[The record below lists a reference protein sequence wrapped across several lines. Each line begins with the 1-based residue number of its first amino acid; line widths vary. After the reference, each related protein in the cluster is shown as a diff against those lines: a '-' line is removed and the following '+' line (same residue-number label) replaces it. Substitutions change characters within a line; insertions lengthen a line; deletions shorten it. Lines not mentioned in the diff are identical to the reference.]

1 VCFEPRNSGRVLGP
15 GIFDFGTSTGL
26 CQIGIEKDTMRNK
39 SMFLIIACVCG
50 AVAAVGASQLI
61 QGQGTS
67 TVQSTEIFVAAREI
81 GEATK
86 LTADMVTLEPWPA
99 DRVPQGAT
107 NDLTLLEGK
116 IANQR
121 FYAGEPVMLAKLTED
136 GDQLNA
142 RIPDGFSVVSMAADG
157 AKSVGNLVRP
167 GDRVNVMAWFSKSE
181 QIPETG
187 VRTVLRGV
195 KVFAVDGRTTRSA
208 KSGETEQAS
217 APSTVS
223 LLIYKSDEE
232 AWTYASEL
240 GRIRLSLS
248 GPDDTADTQETRQA
262 GENFLAWLRDH
273 HKEAAP
279 EMVSTVSAPE
289 PPRAGFKM
297 LKLHGGHWT
306 EYEVPAGNSPP
317 VITASSDPGAKGSI
331 TNNGTALTGADSP
344 FFGPSDPVVQE
355 QTDVPMQN

>member
-1 VCFEPRNSGRVLGP
+1 
-15 GIFDFGTSTGL
+15 
-26 CQIGIEKDTMRNK
+26 MRNK

-61 QGQGTS
+61 QGQSTS
-67 TVQSTEIFVAAREI
+67 PVQTTEIFVAAREI

-86 LTADMVTLEPWPA
+86 LTADMMTLEPWPA

-107 NDLTLLEGK
+107 NDLKLLEGK
-116 IANQR
+116 IASQR
-121 FYAGEPVMLAKLTED
+121 FFAGEPVMLAKLIDD
-136 GDQLNA
+136 GEQLNA

-167 GDRVNVMAWFSKSE
+167 GDRVNVMAWFSKSD

-195 KVFAVDGRTTRSA
+195 KVFAVDGRTTRST
-208 KSGETEQAS
+208 KSNESES
-217 APSTVS
+217 ANSPSTVS

-248 GPDDTADTQETRQA
+248 GPDDTADTLETRQA
-262 GENFLAWLRDH
+262 GEQFLDWLRAH
-273 HKEAAP
+273 QAGPRQEVAETTSVA
-279 EMVSTVSAPE
+279 E
-289 PPRAGFKM
+289 PHRAGFKM
-297 LKLHGGHWT
+297 LKLHGEHWT

-317 VITASSDPGAKGSI
+317 VITATSDPGSQSAIKSA
-331 TNNGTALTGADSP
+331 GTALTGGDSP
-344 FFGPSDPVVQE
+344 FFEPTQPVAFE
-355 QTDVPMQN
+355 RAGVPMQD

>member
-1 VCFEPRNSGRVLGP
+1 
-15 GIFDFGTSTGL
+15 
-26 CQIGIEKDTMRNK
+26 MRNK

-61 QGQGTS
+61 QGQGTN
-67 TVQSTEIFVAAREI
+67 TVETTEIFVAAREI
-81 GEATK
+81 GEATQ
-86 LTADMVTLEPWPA
+86 LTADMMTLEQWPA
-99 DRVPQGAT
+99 DRVPPGAT
-107 NDLTLLEGK
+107 NDLTQLEGK
-116 IANQR
+116 IASQR
-121 FYAGEPVMLAKLTED
+121 FFAGEPVMLAKLIDD
-136 GDQLNA
+136 GEQLNA
-142 RIPDGFSVVSMAADG
+142 RIPDGFSVVSMAADV
-157 AKSVGNLVRP
+157 AKSVGSLVRP
-167 GDRVNVMAWFSKSE
+167 GDRVNVMAWFSKSD

-195 KVFAVDGRTTRSA
+195 KVFAVDGRTARSP
-208 KSGETEQAS
+208 KTNETEQPS

-248 GPDDTADTQETRQA
+248 GPDDTADTEKTRQA
-262 GENFLAWLRDH
+262 GEEFLAWLRAH
-273 HKEAAP
+273 QTVAPTVVAAP
-279 EMVSTVSAPE
+279 VAAPE

-317 VITASSDPGAKGSI
+317 IITATSDPGIQSSVKS
-331 TNNGTALTGADSP
+331 TGTALTGGDSP
-344 FFGPSDPVVQE
+344 FFEPTEPVAPEQE
-355 QTDVPMQN
+355 SVPMQD

>member
-1 VCFEPRNSGRVLGP
+1 
-15 GIFDFGTSTGL
+15 
-26 CQIGIEKDTMRNK
+26 MRNK

-61 QGQGTS
+61 QGQS
-67 TVQSTEIFVAAREI
+67 TTPAQTTEIFVAAREI
-81 GEATK
+81 GEATTI
-86 LTADMVTLEPWPA
+86 TADMMTLEPWPA
-99 DRVPQGAT
+99 DRVPSGAT

-116 IANQR
+116 IASQR
-121 FYAGEPVMLAKLTED
+121 FFAGEPVMLAKLIDD
-136 GDQLNA
+136 GEQLNA

-167 GDRVNVMAWFSKSE
+167 GDRVNVMAWFSKSA

-195 KVFAVDGRTTRSA
+195 KVFAVDGRTTRSN
-208 KSGETEQAS
+208 KPNETEHAN
-217 APSTVS
+217 APNTVS

-248 GPDDTADTQETRQA
+248 GPDDTADTLETRQA
-262 GENFLAWLRDH
+262 GEQFLAWLRAH
-273 HKEAAP
+273 QAGPAPKVAVEAP
-279 EMVSTVSAPE
+279 APE
-289 PPRAGFKM
+289 PKAVGFKM
-297 LKLHGGHWT
+297 LKLHGEHWT

-317 VITASSDPGAKGSI
+317 VITATSDPGSQSVVKTS
-331 TNNGTALTGADSP
+331 GTPLTGSSSP
-344 FFGPSDPVVQE
+344 FFDPLPPATPDQ
-355 QTDVPMQN
+355 DGVPMQD

>member
-1 VCFEPRNSGRVLGP
+1 
-15 GIFDFGTSTGL
+15 
-26 CQIGIEKDTMRNK
+26 MRNK

-61 QGQGTS
+61 QGQS
-67 TVQSTEIFVAAREI
+67 TNPIQTTEIFVAAREI

-86 LTADMVTLEPWPA
+86 LTADMMTLEQWPA

-121 FYAGEPVMLAKLTED
+121 FFAGEPVMLAKLIED

-167 GDRVNVMAWFSKSE
+167 GDRVNVMAWFSKSD

-195 KVFAVDGRTTRSA
+195 KVFAVDGRTTRST
-208 KSGETEQAS
+208 KSTDPES
-217 APSTVS
+217 ANAPTTVS

-248 GPDDTADTQETRQA
+248 GPDDTADTKETRQA
-262 GENFLAWLRDH
+262 GEQFLAWLRTH
-273 HKEAAP
+273 QTAP
-279 EMVSTVSAPE
+279 PAEVVVTPTAVE

-297 LKLHGGHWT
+297 LKLHGEHWT

-317 VITASSDPGAKGSI
+317 VITATSVTGAQGGSKN
-331 TNNGTALTGADSP
+331 TGNVLTGGDSP
-344 FFGPSDPVVQE
+344 FFEPTDPIVPGRE
-355 QTDVPMQN
+355 EVPMQD

>member
-1 VCFEPRNSGRVLGP
+1 
-15 GIFDFGTSTGL
+15 
-26 CQIGIEKDTMRNK
+26 MRNK

-61 QGQGTS
+61 QGQS
-67 TVQSTEIFVAAREI
+67 TNPIQTTEIFVAAREI
-81 GEATK
+81 GEATQ
-86 LTADMVTLEPWPA
+86 LTADMMTLEQWPA

-121 FYAGEPVMLAKLTED
+121 FFAGEPVMLAKLIDD
-136 GDQLNA
+136 GAQLNA
-142 RIPDGFSVVSMAADG
+142 RIPEGFSVVSMAAEG

-167 GDRVNVMAWFSKSE
+167 GDRVNVMAWFSKSD

-195 KVFAVDGRTTRSA
+195 KVFAVDGRTTRST
-208 KSGETEQAS
+208 KPNDSELTG
-217 APSTVS
+217 APNTVS

-248 GPDDTADTQETRQA
+248 APDDTADTQETRQA
-262 GENFLAWLRDH
+262 GEQFLAWLRTH
-273 HKEAAP
+273 QTPPKAEVVVAAP
-279 EMVSTVSAPE
+279 TVE
-289 PPRAGFKM
+289 PQRSGFKM
-297 LKLHGGHWT
+297 LKLHGEHWT

-317 VITASSDPGAKGSI
+317 VVTATSVNGSQG
-331 TNNGTALTGADSP
+331 GTKNSGGGVLTGGDSP
-344 FFGPSDPVVQE
+344 FFAPSDPIPSGQDEVS
-355 QTDVPMQN
+355 MQD

>member
-1 VCFEPRNSGRVLGP
+1 
-15 GIFDFGTSTGL
+15 
-26 CQIGIEKDTMRNK
+26 MRNK

-61 QGQGTS
+61 QGQS
-67 TVQSTEIFVAAREI
+67 TTPAQTTEIFVAAREI
-81 GEATK
+81 GEATTI
-86 LTADMVTLEPWPA
+86 TADMMTLEPWPA
-99 DRVPQGAT
+99 DRVPLGAT

-116 IANQR
+116 IASQR
-121 FYAGEPVMLAKLTED
+121 FFAGEPVMLAKLIDD
-136 GDQLNA
+136 GEQLNA

-167 GDRVNVMAWFSKSE
+167 GDRVNVMAWFSKSA

-195 KVFAVDGRTTRSA
+195 KVFAVDGRTTRSN
-208 KSGETEQAS
+208 KPNETEHAN

-248 GPDDTADTQETRQA
+248 GPDDTADTLETRQA
-262 GENFLAWLRDH
+262 GEQFLAWLRAH
-273 HKEAAP
+273 QAGPAPKVAVEAP
-279 EMVSTVSAPE
+279 APE
-289 PPRAGFKM
+289 PKAVGFKM
-297 LKLHGGHWT
+297 LKLHGEHWT

-317 VITASSDPGAKGSI
+317 VITATSDPGSQSAVKTS
-331 TNNGTALTGADSP
+331 GTPLTGGSSP
-344 FFGPSDPVVQE
+344 FFDPLPPVTPDQ
-355 QTDVPMQN
+355 DGVPMQD

>member
-1 VCFEPRNSGRVLGP
+1 
-15 GIFDFGTSTGL
+15 
-26 CQIGIEKDTMRNK
+26 MRNK

-61 QGQGTS
+61 QGQS
-67 TVQSTEIFVAAREI
+67 TEPVRTTEIFVAAREI
-81 GEATK
+81 GESTA

-99 DRVPQGAT
+99 DRVPPGAT

-116 IANQR
+116 IASQR
-121 FYAGEPVMLAKLTED
+121 FFAGEPVMLAKLIDD
-136 GDQLNA
+136 GEQLNA

-167 GDRVNVMAWFSKSE
+167 GDRVNVMAWFSKSD

-195 KVFAVDGRTTRSA
+195 RVFAVDGRTTRLTKPNEA
-208 KSGETEQAS
+208 APTN

-248 GPDDTADTQETRQA
+248 GPDDTADTLETRQA
-262 GENFLAWLRDH
+262 GEQFLAWLRTH
-273 HKEAAP
+273 QASPQAKGVEAAP
-279 EMVSTVSAPE
+279 VPEAPV
-289 PPRAGFKM
+289 AGFKM
-297 LKLHGGHWT
+297 LKLHGEHWT
-306 EYEVPAGNSPP
+306 EYEVATGNTPP
-317 VITASSDPGAKGSI
+317 VITATNDPGSQSAVK
-331 TNNGTALTGADSP
+331 TTGTVLTGSNSP
-344 FFGPSDPVVQE
+344 FFEPAEPTANDRKF
-355 QTDVPMQN
+355 VPMHD